1 MVKKWVS
8 LLMVVILYKHI
19 LKLTIKLWDK
29 NNSLL
34 ENVTLDHCKTCKHV
48 LLSQVKK
55 KQTHFSGFSIVL
67 KVFLCCARAF
77 VRTVRGKKAEA
88 WMRVIYSECVAYC
101 YCLFPLS
108 FIIFHSLEW
117 YIYMYFS
124 LTLFFLSAECKGE
137 AYSFAL
143 SISNLKI

>member
-1 MVKKWVS
+1 
-8 LLMVVILYKHI
+8 MVVILYKHI

-34 ENVTLDHCKTCKHV
+34 ENVTLDRCKTCKRV

-55 KQTHFSGFSIVL
+55 KQTHFSGFSVVL
-67 KVFLCCARAF
+67 KVFVCYARAF

-88 WMRVIYSECVAYC
+88 WMRVIYSECVAYY
-101 YCLFPLS
+101 YCLFS
-108 FIIFHSLEW
+108 FIVHHISFTWMIH
-117 YIYMYFS
+117 IYVFF
-124 LTLFFLSAECKGE
+124 TGFFFFFLSAECKGE